1 MTFEGKA
8 VLVTGASRGIG
19 RATAQ
24 AFLEG
29 GARVAINGR
38 SFRERAFQLWNA
50 VTSA

>member
-1 MTFEGKA
+1 MGEDGRA

-24 AFLEG
+24 AFLNS

-38 SFRERAFQLWNA
+38 TTESVAEAIADLGEL
-50 VTSA
+50 